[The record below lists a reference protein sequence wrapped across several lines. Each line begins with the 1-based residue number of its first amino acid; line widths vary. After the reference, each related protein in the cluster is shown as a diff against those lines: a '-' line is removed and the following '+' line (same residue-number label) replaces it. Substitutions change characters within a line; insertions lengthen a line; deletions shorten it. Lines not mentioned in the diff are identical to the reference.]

1 MTTMTPDSDKCICS
15 ATAYASN
22 CPQSFV
28 QGGKLM
34 HMVDGEPKV
43 QLRSPRD
50 YDSGSENSKSS
61 DEIPVPL
68 FSSRLH
74 DLQREED
81 HKMVLAE
88 SGNQYRPRIPED
100 RRFREP
106 EVAEYTTDEQ
116 LQKKRDITFSKFSA
130 LTVNGQ
136 EFGEYTIGGFGKDAD
151 LLKQKVTE
159 YVPLPPVT
167 LPVIFSDKPLN
178 FSHHF
183 FQGLEI
189 LLGRDFVNRM
199 ATTANYSGK
208 DSQKLLP
215 MIKQLILSGT
225 QEDDTELTI
234 FVKRVLSG
242 TFNTLPR
249 ASNTGAE
256 DCLIVG
262 ANLWGFQYIEGSM
275 RLNDN
280 EMRMWL
286 NMNYSAYRISWFN
299 AFKGSGVPS
308 FCKEGVQDR
317 YESRGDPEYFIR
329 GESAQPQER
338 SRRRRSPKN
347 HDRASKSQTLTIAK
361 QNDKRSFFGGPK
373 K

>member
-1 MTTMTPDSDKCICS
+1 
-15 ATAYASN
+15 
-22 CPQSFV
+22 
-28 QGGKLM
+28 M

-43 QLRSPRD
+43 QLRYPKD
-50 YDSGSENSKSS
+50 HESGSENSSSS
-61 DEIPVPL
+61 DEVPYPL

-88 SGNQYRPRIPED
+88 ASRQYQSGAHTD
-100 RRFREP
+100 RRVREP

-116 LQKKRDITFSKFSA
+116 LQKERGITFSKFSA

-136 EFGEYTIGGFGKDAD
+136 EFGDYTIGGFGKDAD
-151 LLKQKVTE
+151 LLRQKITE

-215 MIKQLILSGT
+215 MIKKLILSGT

-249 ASNTGAE
+249 ASTTEAE

-317 YESRGDPEYFIR
+317 YESRGDPEYFIDR
-329 GESAQPQER
+329 ESGQARER
-338 SRRRRSPKN
+338 PRRHRSPKT
-347 HDRASKSQTLTIAK
+347 RSSATKEQSLVISK
-361 QNDKRSFFGGPK
+361 QNEKRSFFGNSK
-373 K
+373 R